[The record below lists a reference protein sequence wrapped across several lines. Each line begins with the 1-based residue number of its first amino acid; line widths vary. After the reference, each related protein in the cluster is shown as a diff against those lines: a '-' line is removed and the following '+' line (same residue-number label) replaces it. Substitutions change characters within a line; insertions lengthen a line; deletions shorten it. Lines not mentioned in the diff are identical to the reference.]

1 MTHDLFP
8 GMPLFDSAKFFN
20 TTSKAEVFNDECP
33 DVEAF
38 VTSIDVNGALEDFKY
53 TKDFLSSYS
62 RKSQD
67 TYDKFRGDA
76 ERLLL
81 WAWLV
86 KGKSVVSLRRLDL
99 EEYTDFVAKPDV
111 NWQSQTTTRRF
122 LSSGGLRVHNPKWR
136 PFLTKGTG
144 KSRLNTKSWEGLF
157 SNLSVY
163 YNYLMAEDYALG
175 NQIPIVKK
183 NCPYLRKETGI
194 NVARRLSGLQW
205 EYLLASASEL
215 AREDSQ
221 HERTL
226 FVVATLKSLKLRV
239 SELSERSN
247 WSPVMSHF
255 HRDHEGNWWFRAY
268 GKGSKERD
276 ISISTEYLVYLKRY
290 RAYRNLT
297 ALPSKNATE
306 PLIESYKNKHSGIG
320 SRQLRNI
327 VEIALNA
334 ATDSLSG
341 DGFDIEAAELRS
353 ATTHWLRHTGASME
367 VTAGRDLSHV
377 QADLGHGS
385 IRTTDELYVD
395 SDNMERASSA
405 KKQTV

>member
-1 MTHDLFP
+1 MSSKKFSGL
-8 GMPLFDSAKFFN
+8 PLFDSARHFN
-20 TTSKAEVFNDECP
+20 LTPRNEVFPVDAP
-33 DVEAF
+33 AVESF
-38 VTSIDVNGALEDFKY
+38 VRSVEVDGALSDFRH
-53 TKDFLSSYS
+53 TKEFLTSYS

-81 WAWLV
+81 WSWLI
-86 KGKSVVSLRRLDL
+86 KGKSVVALRRRDL
-99 EEYTDFVAKPDV
+99 EEYTDFVAKPDAR
-111 NWQSQTTTRRF
+111 WQSETTSRRF
-122 LSSGGLRVHNPKWR
+122 LTVSGLRQPNERWR
-136 PFLTKGTG
+136 PFRSAGSG
-144 KSRLNTKSWEGLF
+144 NGRLNSKSWQGLF

-175 NQIPIVKK
+175 NQIPIIKK
-183 NCPYLRKETGI
+183 NCPYLRQESGI
-194 NVARRLSGLQW
+194 NMAKRLSGLQW
-205 EYLLASASEL
+205 EYLLGSATTL
-215 AREDSQ
+215 ADLEPL

-226 FVVATLKSLKLRV
+226 FVIASLKSLKLRI
-239 SELSERSN
+239 SELSERPN
-247 WSPVMSHF
+247 WSPAMSHF

-276 ISISTEYLVYLKRY
+276 VSLSNEYLQCLKRY
-290 RAYRNLT
+290 RIHRGLSP
-297 ALPSKNATE
+297 LPSSDSAE
-306 PLIESYKNKHSGIG
+306 PLIESRVKNRGVG

-327 VEIALNA
+327 VEIALNEGC
-334 ATDSLSG
+334 DSLLG
-341 DGFDIEAAELRS
+341 DGFEVEAAELRA

-367 VTAGRDLSHV
+367 VAAGRDLSHV

-405 KKQTV
+405 KGQEV

>member
-1 MTHDLFP
+1 MTNKTFP
-8 GMPLFDSAKFFN
+8 AMPLFDSAKHFN
-20 TTSKAEVFNDECP
+20 AIPKADAFTADCP

-38 VTSIDVNGALEDFKY
+38 VKSIDVSGAMDDYKY
-53 TKDFLSSYS
+53 TTDLLSSYS

-81 WAWLV
+81 WAWLI

-99 EEYTDFVAKPDV
+99 EDYTDFVAKPDPS
-111 NWQSQTTTRRF
+111 WQAHATARRF
-122 LSSGGLRVHNPKWR
+122 LSSNGLRVHNPNWR
-136 PFLTKGTG
+136 PFLSKGTG

-194 NVARRLSGLQW
+194 NIARRLSGLQW
-205 EYLLASASEL
+205 EYLLTSATEL
-215 AREDSQ
+215 AHSEPQ

-239 SELSERSN
+239 SELSERPN

-255 HRDHEGNWWFRAY
+255 HRDHESNWWFRAY

-276 ISISTEYLVYLKRY
+276 ISISVEYLAYLKRY
-290 RAYRNLT
+290 RAYRGLSP
-297 ALPSKNATE
+297 LPSKGSNE
-306 PLIESYKNKHSGIG
+306 PMVESYKKKNSGIG
-320 SRQLRNI
+320 SRQIRNI
-327 VEIALNA
+327 VEVALNEA
-334 ATDSLSG
+334 CESLLK
-341 DGFDIEAAELRS
+341 DGFEVEASELKS

-367 VTAGRDLSHV
+367 VAAGRDLSHV

-405 KKQTV
+405 KTQGV